1 MSHSPVEEQRQQLL
15 EDARKIEEYVQ
26 PLPPP
31 RASPALV
38 VLSGLPGSGKSYFCR
53 RLASRHP
60 LACLESDALR
70 KALFGQPTYSADESR
85 RLFSACHL
93 VLSRL
98 LTRGVAAIFDATNL
112 REVHRRQVYRI
123 ADDHKAKLILVHLQA
138 SPPVVH
144 ERLEARAKGP
154 RSQDLSDAGPEV
166 YERMQRDVEPIGR
179 PHISVDTSA
188 DIEPAIA
195 TILQQLEEPRP
206 ARGC

>member
-1 MSHSPVEEQRQQLL
+1 MEEQRQQLL
-15 EDARKIEEYVQ
+15 EDARKIEEYAQ

-31 RASPALV
+31 RASPALI

-138 SPPVVH
+138 SSPVVH

-166 YERMQRDVEPIGR
+166 YERMQRDVEPISR
-179 PHISVDTSA
+179 PHINVDTSA